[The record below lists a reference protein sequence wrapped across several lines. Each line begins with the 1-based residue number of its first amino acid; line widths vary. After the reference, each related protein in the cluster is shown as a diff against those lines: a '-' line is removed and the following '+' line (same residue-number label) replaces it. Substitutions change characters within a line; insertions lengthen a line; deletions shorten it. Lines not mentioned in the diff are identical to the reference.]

1 MVNLVKM
8 NSQNDILTDSK
19 YYELSVKRAVI
30 RLDRKQL
37 EQAVK
42 L

>member
-19 YYELSVKRAVI
+19 HYELSVKRAVI